1 MATIPTDFLNATD
14 VVLEEQI
21 QSLWKEVV
29 DKKGDINTVMGI
41 TPLIGTLQQEYLRR
55 LIFKLEL
62 IQTHMSSTVIMLS
75 DETSELKKAT
85 IRAFESADRYNRFT
99 IWLTVATIILSL
111 IAVAFSYNANN
122 SDKVWKKEE
131 IDALNNIVKHL
142 DNKVGVWKL
151 P

>member
-1 MATIPTDFLNATD
+1 
-14 VVLEEQI
+14 
-21 QSLWKEVV
+21 
-29 DKKGDINTVMGI
+29 
-41 TPLIGTLQQEYLRR
+41 
-55 LIFKLEL
+55 L